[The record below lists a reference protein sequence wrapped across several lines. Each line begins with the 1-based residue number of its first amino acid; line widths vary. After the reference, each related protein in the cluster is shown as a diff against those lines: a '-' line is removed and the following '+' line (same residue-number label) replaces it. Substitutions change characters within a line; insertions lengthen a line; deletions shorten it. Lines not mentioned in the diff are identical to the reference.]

1 MRVTG
6 GELCGRRIRAPRAGV
21 RPTAD
26 RVRESVF
33 AALDDL
39 EGMAVLDLYA
49 GSGTLGIEALSR
61 GALSVVFVEHAQR
74 GVAVLREN
82 LESLELSE
90 RASIYRAD
98 AQRCLRRLRRDGRR
112 FDIVFADPPYDSKES
127 WRVLAELASG
137 DLLAAGARVVVE
149 HARGSPLPPIR
160 GLEHEEERRYGETV
174 VTRLRRNTPGGT
186 SAA

>member
-6 GELCGRRIRAPRAGV
+6 GELCGRRIRAPRVGV

-61 GALSVVFVEHAQR
+61 GADSVVFVEHAQR
-74 GVAVLREN
+74 Q
-82 LESLELSE
+82 
-90 RASIYRAD
+90 D
-98 AQRCLRRLRRDGRR
+98 A
-112 FDIVFADPPYDSKES
+112 IE
-127 WRVLAELASG
+127 
-137 DLLAAGARVVVE
+137 
-149 HARGSPLPPIR
+149 RGS
-160 GLEHEEERRYGETV
+160 
-174 VTRLRRNTPGGT
+174 
-186 SAA
+186 